1 MSVNEAAAALNI
13 SRQRVHQLLQAGM
26 LQGEKISGTA
36 WLVMTDSVNARKEK
50 AARKRPSH
58 GNLEVNRDAQQG

>member
-50 AARKRPSH
+50 APEGA
-58 GNLEVNRDAQQG
+58 